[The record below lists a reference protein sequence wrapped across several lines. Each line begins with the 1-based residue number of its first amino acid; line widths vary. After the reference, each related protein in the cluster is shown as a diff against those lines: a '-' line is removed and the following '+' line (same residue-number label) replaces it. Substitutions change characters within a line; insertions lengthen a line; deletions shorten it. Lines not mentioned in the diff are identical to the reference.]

1 MKSVNHPRYSFFTWV
16 GDWAD
21 GVGLGAVELHELGK
35 IELGLLE
42 DLDLTDEDVLE
53 WEDFIATTG
62 DFLCNL
68 VREAKRIYN

>member
-1 MKSVNHPRYSFFTWV
+1 MLACSFLGW
-16 GDWAD
+16 GLNWAD

-53 WEDFIATTG
+53 WEDFIASTG
-62 DFLCNL
+62 DLLCNI
-68 VREAKRIYN
+68 VGEAKRIYNY